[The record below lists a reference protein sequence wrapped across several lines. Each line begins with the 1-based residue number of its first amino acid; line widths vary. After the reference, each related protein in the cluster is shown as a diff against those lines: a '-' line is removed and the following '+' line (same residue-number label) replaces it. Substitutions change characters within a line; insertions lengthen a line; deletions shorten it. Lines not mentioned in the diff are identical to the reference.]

1 MTIKGLL
8 NKVESFKEKIDVII
22 VAVMVDNAIFLG
34 ALNKQQLLAGKRSDG
49 ADITPGYLEDP
60 YFKTLAQA
68 QAYSDWKDR
77 ITPNTMRRSGT
88 PNLFINGFYHDSR
101 EIIVLGEKIIYFAD
115 YKGVEIER
123 KYTDKINGLGGIW
136 LEAFIEIHVRPD
148 LQAKITEA
156 IGLKFT

>member
-8 NKVESFKEKIDVII
+8 NKVEALQKTYEVII
-22 VAVMVDNAIFLG
+22 VGVMVDNKIWLG
-34 ALNKQQLLAGKRSDG
+34 ALNKQQLLAGKRNDG
-49 ADITPGYLEDP
+49 ANISPGYLEDP

-77 ITPNTMRRSGT
+77 ITPNPMRRSGT

-115 YKGVEIER
+115 YKGVEIEK
-123 KYTDKINGLGGIW
+123 KYTDKINGVGGIW
-136 LEAFIEIHVRPD
+136 AEAFIGIHLRPD
-148 LQAKITEA
+148 LQNKITDLT
-156 IGLKFT
+156 GLKFS